1 LIADLDDPSGRDPV
15 RVGSKAAVLAVAR
28 AAGAAV
34 LPGFVVESAMSKS
47 HLRLGADTLP
57 ERGSGGARLAVAGE
71 PVAFAEELVAAGGRL
86 GDPLVARSSTLLE
99 GSGEWSGAFTS
110 YVGVSPEELP
120 KAVAGC
126 WASVFTVAALERQEA
141 AGIEPGSFPM
151 AVLIQPAI
159 EPEAG
164 GWAQIDPEGKVVV
177 YGAKGSPAPLLQGWE
192 SGHEGHHDGE
202 WSGDELI
209 ELVRP
214 RYLDELRDLMF
225 EVSAATGANRCEWA
239 LTDRIWALQLGRT
252 EAPAAPSPLVPTLAG
267 AGELLDAVGAVVL
280 APGPLGEEMVLP
292 WAIGGISADIEPIGP
307 PAPIERMRTISR
319 ELTEEV
325 WGLPWVL
332 ASAAAARLMA
342 DLRGEDPMQVVPRL
356 RGLRPPDPEKA
367 CRLLSSLLA
376 VRQELV
382 ERGVVVDEQ
391 AAWHL
396 GVEEIES
403 VLDGANTPMA
413 PRLGIGRWEPL
424 VASVVLSSV
433 TPLRGTPAS
442 PGIGAGRRSEVVDH
456 HQRHPGRRRVVTSS
470 RPVPNLAS
478 LIWDAAGLVTAS
490 GSPAAHLFE
499 AARALRVPAVCG
511 VDLGAPGHQVVAVDG
526 TAGIVAILDLGRS
539 L

>member
-1 LIADLDDPSGRDPV
+1 LISDLDDPSGRDPV
-15 RVGSKAAVLAVAR
+15 RVGSKAAALAVAK

-34 LPGFVVESAMSKS
+34 LPGVVVEAAMSKP
-47 HLRLGADTLP
+47 HLRLGAETLA
-57 ERGSGGARLAVAGE
+57 ERGSGGARLVVAGE
-71 PVAFAEELVAAGGRL
+71 ALPFAEELITAGEAL
-86 GDPLVARSSTLLE
+86 GDQLVARSSTLLE
-99 GSGEWSGAFTS
+99 ASGEWSGAFTS
-110 YVGVSPEELP
+110 YVGVSPDELP

-141 AGIEPGSFPM
+141 AGVEPGSFPM
-151 AVLIQPAI
+151 AVLIQPAL

-164 GWAQIDPEGKVVV
+164 GWAEMGPEGRIVV

-192 SGHEGHHDGE
+192 TGHEARHDGE

-209 ELVRP
+209 ELIGP
-214 RYLDELRDLMF
+214 RYLDELRELMST
-225 EVSAATGANRCEWA
+225 VNAASGANRCEWA

-252 EAPAAPSPLVPTLAG
+252 PTPAVHAPAGPVLTE
-267 AGELLDAVGAVVL
+267 AGELLDVIVAIAL
-280 APGPLGEEMVLP
+280 APGALGEEMVLP
-292 WAIGGISADIEPIGP
+292 WAIGGISADIEPVGP
-307 PAPIERMRTISR
+307 PAPLERMRDMCR

-325 WGLPWVL
+325 WGLPWSL
-332 ASAAAARLMA
+332 ASAAATRLMA
-342 DLRGEDPMQVVPRL
+342 DLRGENPMQVLTRL

-367 CRLLSSLLA
+367 SRLLSSLLA
-376 VRQELV
+376 LRQELV
-382 ERGVVVDEQ
+382 ERGLVADEQ

-396 GVEEIES
+396 GIDEVES
-403 VLDGANTPMA
+403 ALDGATIPSL

-424 VASVVLSSV
+424 VASVVLSALA
-433 TPLRGTPAS
+433 PLRGTAAS
-442 PGIGAGRRSEVVDH
+442 PGIGAGRRSEVEDL
-456 HQRHPGRRRVVTSS
+456 HQRHPGRRRVVTST

-511 VDLGAPGHQVVAVDG
+511 VDLGAPGNQIVAVDG
-526 TAGIVAILDLGRS
+526 TAGVVALLDLRRS

>member
-1 LIADLDDPSGRDPV
+1 MIADLDDPSGRDPV
-15 RVGSKAAVLAVAR
+15 RVGSKAAALAVAR

-34 LPGFVVESAMSKS
+34 LPGFVVEAAVSSS
-47 HLRLGADTLP
+47 HLRLGAETLSA
-57 ERGSGGARLAVAGE
+57 RGSGGARLAVAGE
-71 PVAFAEELVAAGGRL
+71 PLTFAEELIAAGRAL
-86 GDPLVARSSTLLE
+86 GDDLVARSSTLLE
-99 GSGEWSGAFTS
+99 ESGQWSGAFTS
-110 YVGVSPEELP
+110 YVGISPVELP

-126 WASVFTVAALERQEA
+126 WASAFTVDALDRQEA

-151 AVLIQPAI
+151 AVLIQPTL

-164 GWAQIDPEGKVVV
+164 GWAQIDSDGKVVV

-192 SGHEGHHDGE
+192 TGHEARHDEE
-202 WSGDELI
+202 WSGDGLI
-209 ELVRP
+209 ELIGARH
-214 RYLDELRDLMF
+214 LDELGHLMST
-225 EVSAATGANRCEWA
+225 VNAATGANRCEWA

-252 EAPAAPSPLVPTLAG
+252 PAPGAADPHVPALSD
-267 AGELLDAVGAVVL
+267 AGELIDAVKAIVL
-280 APGPLGEEMVLP
+280 APGALGEEMVLP
-292 WAIGGISADIEPIGP
+292 WAIGGISSDIDPIGQ
-307 PAPIERMRTISR
+307 PAPMERMRTMSR

-325 WGLPWVL
+325 WGLPWAH
-332 ASAAAARLMA
+332 ASTAAARLLA

-356 RGLRPPDPEKA
+356 RGLRLPDPEKA
-367 CRLLSSLLA
+367 SRLLSSLLA

-382 ERGVVVDEQ
+382 ERGVVADDQ

-403 VLDGANTPMA
+403 VLDGASTPMA

-442 PGIGAGRRSEVVDH
+442 PGIGAGRRSEVEDH

-478 LIWDAAGLVTAS
+478 LIWDAAGLVTTS

-526 TAGIVAILDLGRS
+526 TAGVVAILDLGRS

>member
-1 LIADLDDPSGRDPV
+1 MISDLDDPSGLDPV
-15 RVGSKAAVLAVAR
+15 RVGSKAAALAVAR

-34 LPGFVVESAMSKS
+34 LHGFVVEAAMSKS
-47 HLRLGADTLP
+47 HLRLGAETLA
-57 ERGSGGARLAVAGE
+57 ERGSGGARLVVAGE
-71 PVAFAEELVAAGGRL
+71 PLPFAEQLVAAGEAL
-86 GDPLVARSSTLLE
+86 GDQLVVRSSTLLE
-99 GSGEWSGAFTS
+99 ASGEWSGAFTS
-110 YVGVSPEELP
+110 YVGVSPVELP

-151 AVLIQPAI
+151 AVLIQPAL

-164 GWAQIDPEGKVVV
+164 GWAEMDREGRFVVH
-177 YGAKGSPAPLLQGWE
+177 GAKGSPAPLLQGWE
-192 SGHEGHHDGE
+192 TGHEARHDGE

-209 ELVRP
+209 ELIGTGH
-214 RYLDELRDLMF
+214 LEELRELMYA
-225 EVSAATGANRCEWA
+225 VNASSGANRCEWA
-239 LTDRIWALQLGRT
+239 LTDRIWALQLGR
-252 EAPAAPSPLVPTLAG
+252 ADAPSVPNVALPALSD
-267 AGELLDAVGAVVL
+267 AGELLEVVEAIAL
-280 APGPLGEEMVLP
+280 APGALGEEMVLP
-292 WAIGGISADIEPIGP
+292 WAIRGISADIEPIGP
-307 PAPIERMRTISR
+307 PVPMERMRDISR

-325 WGLPWVL
+325 WGLPWPL
-332 ASAAAARLMA
+332 ASAAAVRLMA
-342 DLRGEDPMQVVPRL
+342 DLRGEDPMQVVTRL

-367 CRLLSSLLA
+367 SRLLSSLLA

-382 ERGVVVDEQ
+382 DRGVVADEHAAWYLGVDEIE
-391 AAWHL
+391 AAL
-396 GVEEIES
+396 E
-403 VLDGANTPMA
+403 GAGTPVA

-424 VASVVLSSV
+424 IASVVLSSV

-442 PGIGAGRRSEVVDH
+442 PGIGAGRRSEVEDL

-478 LIWDAAGLVTAS
+478 LIWDAAGLVTVS

-526 TAGIVAILDLGRS
+526 TTGVVAILDLGRS